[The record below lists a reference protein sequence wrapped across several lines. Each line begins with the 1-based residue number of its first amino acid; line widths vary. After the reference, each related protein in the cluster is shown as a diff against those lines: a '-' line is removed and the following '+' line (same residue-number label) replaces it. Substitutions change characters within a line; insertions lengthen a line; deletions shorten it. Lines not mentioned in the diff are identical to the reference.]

1 MRESIVLKKLCMLIF
16 VLIGTIPLNMLN
28 THITFFIA
36 WGIFA
41 GISWNYIWEFICD
54 KLDK

>member
-1 MRESIVLKKLCMLIF
+1 MRESIVLEKLCMLIF
-16 VLIGTIPLNMLN
+16 VIIGTIPLNMLN
-28 THITFFIA
+28 THIIFFIA

-41 GISWNYIWEFICD
+41 GIIWNDIWEFIYD

>member
-1 MRESIVLKKLCMLIF
+1 MRESIALKKLCMLIF
-16 VLIGTIPLNMLN
+16 ILIGTIPLIMLN
-28 THITFFIA
+28 AHIIFFIA

-41 GISWNYIWEFICD
+41 GISWNDIWEFICD

>member
-1 MRESIVLKKLCMLIF
+1 MRESIVLKELCLIIF

-28 THITFFIA
+28 THIIFFIA

-41 GISWNYIWEFICD
+41 GIIWNYIWEFICD